1 LGFDREPSG
10 GELHGAVSEA
20 LRRWQE
26 QAENHA
32 LGMGQRHAARV
43 VVRSCEGMVAQL
55 ARY

>member
-1 LGFDREPSG
+1 VTGHELSG
-10 GELHGAVSEA
+10 ALTDA

-32 LGMGQRHAARV
+32 LGNGQRRAARV

-55 ARY
+55 GRY